1 MNQKAKDYVENELIR
16 AEARLEVYT
25 RGSSGL
31 PHPMRYI
38 VEKVETQMKAF
49 EKNYDETRWV
59 IMPGLRGVGKTTAI
73 AQTYKEL
80 RKRHPANRVLYVS
93 LEDAKNVAGFSLK
106 DILEGYEQAL
116 GLAYERQREPYYLLI
131 DEVQIDPNWA
141 SLLKTLYDKSKY
153 VFIFCTGSSA
163 VSLQTNADVIR
174 RATFEKL
181 FPMSFGEFQM
191 IKNKIALPVEL
202 KVKIKQAVYFSD
214 SAKSAFKILKDIEPE
229 IGRYWAQIDALEMEN
244 YLGAGTFPFALGFK
258 NSAEVFDAINKLLGR
273 IITMDISSLAR
284 FDMDTLSNIKRIL
297 FLVADADVIS
307 LQTLAKLLH
316 MGHVTI
322 ATIFDVLEQAEV
334 LVRAAPYGSNVSKV
348 KKPSK
353 YLFMSPAIRASL
365 LSIGAG
371 EGTAATRRGRF
382 IEDLAAL
389 HFYREFISAGAGSLA
404 YDASKG
410 GADFVL
416 QLLSGQEIAIEVGS
430 GEKGTAQVAQTMKE
444 RKINRGLVI
453 SSRELALSSDEK
465 ILLIPFRYFLLM

>member
-1 MNQKAKDYVENELIR
+1 MNQKTKEYIESELSR

-25 RGSSGL
+25 RDSSGSVY
-31 PHPMRYI
+31 PMRYI
-38 VEKVETQMKAF
+38 VEKVEMQMKAF

-59 IMPGLRGVGKTTAI
+59 IMPGLRGVGKTTAL

-80 RKRHPANRVLYVS
+80 RKRHPANRVLYIS
-93 LEDAKNVAGFSLK
+93 IEDAKNVAGFSLK

-116 GLAYERQREPYYLLI
+116 ELAFERQREPYYLLI

-141 SLLKTLYDKSKY
+141 TLLKTLYDKSKY

-163 VSLQTNADVIR
+163 VSLQTSADAAR
-174 RATFEKL
+174 RSIYEKL
-181 FPMSFGEFQM
+181 FPMSFAEFQM
-191 IKNKIALPVEL
+191 IKNSVPLPVEL
-202 KVKIKQAVYFSD
+202 KTRIKQAVYFSN
-214 SAKSAFKILKDIEPE
+214 SAKAAFAILKDMERE
-229 IGRYWAQIDALEMEN
+229 IGRYWGQIDPLETDS
-244 YLGAGTFPFALGFK
+244 YLSVGTFPFALHFK
-258 NSAEVFDAINKLLGR
+258 NSAEIYGAVNKLIDK
-273 IITMDISSLAR
+273 IITTDIASLSR
-284 FDMDTLSNIKRIL
+284 FDTDTLANIKRLL
-297 FLVADADVIS
+297 FLVADADVLS

-316 MGHVTI
+316 MSHVTL

-371 EGTAATRRGRF
+371 EGTAATRRGRY

-389 HFYREFISAGAGSLA
+389 HFYREFISPGAGSLA
-404 YDASKG
+404 YDAAKG

-416 QLLSGQEIAIEVGS
+416 QLLNGQQIAIEVGS

-453 SSRELALSSDEK
+453 SSRELTLSPDEK
-465 ILLIPFRYFLLM
+465 ILLIPFKYFLLM

>member
-1 MNQKAKDYVENELIR
+1 
-16 AEARLEVYT
+16 
-25 RGSSGL
+25 
-31 PHPMRYI
+31 
-38 VEKVETQMKAF
+38 
-49 EKNYDETRWV
+49 
-59 IMPGLRGVGKTTAI
+59 MPGLRGVGKTTAL

-80 RKRHPANRVLYVS
+80 RKRHPANRVLSIS
-93 LEDAKNVAGFSLK
+93 LDNAKNVAGFSLK
-106 DILEGYEQAL
+106 DILEGYEQTL

-141 SLLKTLYDKSKY
+141 GLLKTLYDKSKY

-191 IKNKIALPVEL
+191 IKNNIALPVGL
-202 KVKIKQAVYFSD
+202 KAHIKQAVYFSD
-214 SAKSAFKILKDIEPE
+214 SAKPAFKILKEMEHE
-229 IGRYWAQIDALEMEN
+229 IGRYWGQIDPLEMEN
-244 YLGAGTFPFALGFK
+244 YLGAGTFPFALHFK

-273 IITMDISSLAR
+273 IISMDIASLSR
-284 FDMDTLSNIKRIL
+284 FDTDTLANIKRML
-297 FLVADADVIS
+297 FLVADADAIS

-371 EGTAATRRGRF
+371 EGTFATRRGRF

-389 HFYREFISAGAGSLA
+389 HFYREFISPGAGSLA
-404 YDASKG
+404 YDAAKG
-410 GADFVL
+410 GADFIL
-416 QLLSGQEIAIEVGS
+416 QLLNGQEIVIEVGS
-430 GEKGTAQVAQTMKE
+430 GEKGTVQVAQSMKQ
-444 RKINRGLVI
+444 RNIQRGLVI
-453 SSRELALSSDEK
+453 SSGGLRLSEDQN
-465 ILLIPFRYFLLM
+465 ILCIPFSYFLLM